1 MSDNIR
7 PAAIV
12 GMGPAGIAASIYLA
26 RSNVFP
32 VCFEEKE
39 IGGKLRVM
47 KEIENYPGY
56 FGEAKGLADD
66 FEKQVEHF
74 HIEVKKESVR
84 SVAQNADGTFTLKTD
99 KDSYIFQTVIIAT
112 GIREKPFKVPGS
124 EAYFENGISRCAE
137 CDAPFHKNK
146 PVAIIGNSSE
156 AMKDT
161 LYLASLCNP
170 VYLLNEGS
178 SFSAD
183 PALVKEV
190 LTNPKVIYK
199 ENVKVVSSEGKRRLE
214 SLTLKHVDGKEE
226 KIAVEG
232 FFLFLGATPMADF
245 LGYMDVLD
253 EKGNIRVD
261 DHMRTSVPGL
271 FAVGDVRNAV
281 LRQVVT
287 AVSDGGVAAVSARS
301 YLTSLHKKN

>member
-1 MSDNIR
+1 MSETVR
-7 PAAIV
+7 PVAIA

-39 IGGKLRVM
+39 IGGKLRVL

-56 FGEAKGLADD
+56 MGEGRILADD

-74 HIEVKKESVR
+74 HVEVKKESVR
-84 SVAQNADGTFTLKTD
+84 SIAQNPDGTFTLKTD
-99 KDSYIFQTVIIAT
+99 KETYLFQAVIIAT

-124 EAYFENGISRCAE
+124 EKYFENGLSRCAE
-137 CDAPFHKNK
+137 CDAPFHKGK
-146 PVAIIGNSSE
+146 PVAIIGNSEE
-156 AMKDT
+156 ALKDT
-161 LYLASLCNP
+161 LYLASLCEP

-178 SFSAD
+178 SFNANES
-183 PALVKEV
+183 LVKEV
-190 LTNPKVIYK
+190 LSNPKVIYK
-199 ENVKVVSSEGKRRLE
+199 EGVAVVSSDGKRRLE
-214 SLTLKHVDGKEE
+214 SLTLKHKDGSEE
-226 KIAVEG
+226 TIGVEG

-253 EKGNIRVD
+253 EKGNIKVD
-261 DHMRTSVPGL
+261 EHMRTSVPGL
-271 FAVGDVRNAV
+271 FAVGDVRNSV
-281 LRQVVT
+281 LRQVIT

-301 YLTSLHKKN
+301 YLTSLAKKN